1 MESARE
7 LEQELSGLA
16 DGRRGFGWSIHDRW
30 SCVGMGLKI
39 SKAHPGRLLRAH
51 DGYPPVGARE
61 NSFRGDG
68 GGNLTDGTNT
78 DVGSPYLTEES
89 KKALVARLARI
100 EGHVRAISKM
110 VDERDWADEIL
121 LQVTAVKGALNRFAS
136 TLVED
141 ELKACL
147 SQCEDPQEQEER
159 IDRLT
164 RVLATMLKQT

>member
-1 MESARE
+1 MSDSMNAE
-7 LEQELSGLA
+7 
-16 DGRRGFGWSIHDRW
+16 
-30 SCVGMGLKI
+30 
-39 SKAHPGRLLRAH
+39 
-51 DGYPPVGARE
+51 
-61 NSFRGDG
+61 
-68 GGNLTDGTNT
+68 
-78 DVGSPYLTEES
+78 VGSPYLTDES
-89 KKALVARLARI
+89 KKALLARLARI